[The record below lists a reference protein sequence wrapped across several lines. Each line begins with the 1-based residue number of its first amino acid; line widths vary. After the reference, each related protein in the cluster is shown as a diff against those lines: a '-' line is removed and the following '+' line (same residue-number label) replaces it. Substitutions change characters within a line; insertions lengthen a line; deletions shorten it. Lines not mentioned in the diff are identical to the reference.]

1 MTASINPTVEP
12 TCANH
17 CAELSPRLHN
27 AADEGLAHL
36 AGLTN
41 LRWLTLGNTRITDD
55 GLGHLEALRNLNEL
69 NVQATQV
76 TGAGCDGLQMVLP
89 RLKIRTG
96 SGTLP

>member
-27 AADEGLAHL
+27 AADAGLAHL

-41 LRWLTLGNTRITDD
+41 LEVLSLDHTLITDA
-55 GLGHLEALRNLNEL
+55 GLGHLEAMRSLNEL
-69 NVQATQV
+69 DLRGTQV
-76 TGAGCDGLQMVLP
+76 TDAACDRLEAALP
-89 RLKIRTG
+89 NLRIQKA